1 MSNLQSTIVKYP
13 FMKYIMIIT
22 KFQKQGKYKMAI
34 LMIIL
39 KNSSEIFST
48 IKNLDIL
55 EKHFSL
61 SLVEQFDQNLL
72 QN

>member
-1 MSNLQSTIVKYP
+1 
-13 FMKYIMIIT
+13 MIIT